1 MDKAQRLENTYFIES
16 KEDKT
21 TLYDQRTNR
30 NWYQNQLVEGEWMKC
45 FVKIQYTINK
55 LSMCNQLNL
64 NRRVKTDMTNC
75 KIIVHDI
82 L

>member
-45 FVKIQYTINK
+45 FGKIQYTINK